1 VVPVLRGSPVRWAT
15 KRAAFVSLPLAVV
28 VAGTTVLV
36 AHGWSS
42 GPLTLTAKVEQS
54 DVSRMVTAK
63 GVVSAV
69 NTADINFEAGD
80 YITDVDVK
88 VGDKVKSG
96 QKLGEL
102 GGGGF
107 KRALAQAQQA
117 LTQQREAL
125 NTILDDYTVQGDYD
139 TSLPGRALLIRVCG
153 QRVFR

>member
-1 VVPVLRGSPVRWAT
+1 
-15 KRAAFVSLPLAVV
+15 LPLAVV
-28 VAGTTVLV
+28 VAGSTVLV

-69 NTADINFEAGD
+69 NTADLNFQDNDSISEL
-80 YITDVDVK
+80 DVK

-96 QKLGEL
+96 QKLGL
-102 GGGGF
+102 LAGGPLR
-107 KRALAQAQQA
+107 RALAQAQQA
-117 LTQQREAL
+117 LTQRREAL
-125 NTILDDYTVQGDYD
+125 NLILDDYTVQGAYD